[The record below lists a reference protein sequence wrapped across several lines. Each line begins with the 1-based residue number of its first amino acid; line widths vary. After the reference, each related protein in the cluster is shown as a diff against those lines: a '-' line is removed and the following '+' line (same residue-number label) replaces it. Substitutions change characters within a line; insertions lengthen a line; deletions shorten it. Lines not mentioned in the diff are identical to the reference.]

1 MVLAAGRGE
10 RMRPLSDVLPK
21 PALPLPD
28 GPVVSSSLRL
38 AAAAGARSVTVNLW
52 HLADRM
58 ERALRRLELPGVTI
72 ATSREETLMG
82 TAGGLAL
89 ARDRGRLGRDG
100 PVLVINGD
108 CLLSLELAPLLA
120 RCATTDDLVTL
131 ALLPHPDPGR
141 WSRVVVGETG
151 SVTAMLPPGAPAPD
165 EAPFLYPGVM
175 VVSREAL
182 DALPV
187 AALAT
192 PVALW
197 EPARAAGR
205 LGGVEVRGGW
215 REVGT
220 PAGYLE
226 AALDRLGGGSAVEP
240 AASVDSRATLRS
252 SFVGGGGAG
261 RGGRCARGVGGRL
274 RRDGRPGRPR
284 HPVGAPRTGRG
295 RPGRGRRRRV
305 SDRTPDCWR
314 SGSGI
319 WGIAPP
325 PACHGGV
332 SRRRV
337 TA

>member
-1 MVLAAGRGE
+1 VSTRTVPVAMVLAAGRGE

-28 GPVVSSSLRL
+28 GPVVSSALRV
-38 AAAAGARSVTVNLW
+38 AAAAGACRVTVNLW
-52 HLADRM
+52 HLAEPM
-58 ERALRRLELPGVTI
+58 ERVLRRLELPGVTV

-89 ARDRGRLGRDG
+89 ARARGLLGRDG

-108 CLLSLELAPLLA
+108 CLLALELAPLLA
-120 RCATTDDLVTL
+120 RCATADDLVTL
-131 ALLPHPDPGR
+131 ALMPHPDPGR
-141 WSRVVVGETG
+141 WSRVVLGESGT
-151 SVTAMLPPGAPAPD
+151 VTAMLPPGVPAPG

-192 PVALW
+192 PAALW

-205 LGGVEVRGGW
+205 LAGVVVRGRW

-226 AALDRLGGGSAVEP
+226 AALDQLGGRSAVDP
-240 AASVDSRATLRS
+240 AALVDSRATLRS
-252 SFVGGGGAG
+252 SYLGEGARVAADAVLDESVVACGATVG
-261 RGGRCARGVGGRL
+261 RGARVTRSVLLGPVAVG
-274 RRDGRPGRPR
+274 DGEIVDGESRA
-284 HPVGAPRTGRG
+284 APL
-295 RPGRGRRRRV
+295 
-305 SDRTPDCWR
+305 PDQDL
-314 SGSGI
+314 GSG
-319 WGIAPP
+319 G
-325 PACHGGV
+325 
-332 SRRRV
+332 
-337 TA
+337 

>member
-52 HLADRM
+52 HLAGPM
-58 ERALRRLELPGVTI
+58 EWALRRLELPGVTI

-89 ARDRGRLGRDG
+89 ASERGLLGRDG
-100 PVLVINGD
+100 SVLVINGD
-108 CLLSLELAPLLA
+108 CLLSLELEPLLE
-120 RCATTDDLVTL
+120 RCATRDDLVTL
-131 ALLPHPDPGR
+131 ALMPHPDPGR
-141 WSRVVVGETG
+141 WSRVVLGEAGT
-151 SVTAMLPPGAPAPD
+151 VTAMLPPGEPAPG

-187 AALAT
+187 GALAT
-192 PVALW
+192 PAALW

-205 LGGVEVRGGW
+205 LGGVVVRGRW

-220 PAGYLE
+220 PADYLE
-226 AALDRLGGGSAVEP
+226 AALDQLGGRPAVDP
-240 AASVDSRATLRS
+240 TASVDPRATLRS
-252 SFVGGGGAG
+252 AFLGEGTRVAAEAVVEEAVVACGATVG
-261 RGGRCARGVGGRL
+261 RGARVTRSVLLG
-274 RRDGRPGRPR
+274 
-284 HPVGAPRTGRG
+284 PVVIDEGESVVDEF
-295 RPGRGRRRRV
+295 RV
-305 SDRTPDCWR
+305 
-314 SGSGI
+314 
-319 WGIAPP
+319 APP
-325 PACHGGV
+325 TDPGLGAVG
-332 SRRRV
+332 
-337 TA
+337 

>member
-28 GPVVSSSLRL
+28 GPVVSSALRV
-38 AAAAGARSVTVNLW
+38 AAAAGACRVTVNLW
-52 HLADRM
+52 HLAEPM

-89 ARDRGRLGRDG
+89 ARDRGLLGRDG

-108 CLLSLELAPLLA
+108 CLLSLELEALLE
-120 RCATTDDLVTL
+120 RCATGDDLVTL
-131 ALLPHPDPGR
+131 ALMPHPDPDR
-141 WSRVVVGETG
+141 WSRVVLGEAGT
-151 SVTAMLPPGAPAPD
+151 VTAMLPPGEPAPG

-187 AALAT
+187 QPLAT
-192 PVALW
+192 PEALW

-205 LGGVEVRGGW
+205 LGGVVVRGRW

-226 AALDRLGGGSAVEP
+226 AALDRLGGHSAVDPTASIDP
-240 AASVDSRATLRS
+240 AATVRS
-252 SFVGGGGAG
+252 TFVGARAGVAAGAVVEESVLACGAAVGAG
-261 RGGRCARGVGGRL
+261 ARVVRSVVLGPVAIAEGEVVVDQFRVAPLPDQDRG
-274 RRDGRPGRPR
+274 PG
-284 HPVGAPRTGRG
+284 
-295 RPGRGRRRRV
+295 
-305 SDRTPDCWR
+305 
-314 SGSGI
+314 I
-319 WGIAPP
+319 
-325 PACHGGV
+325 
-332 SRRRV
+332 
-337 TA
+337 